1 MLVYTN
7 MHMHMHTVSST
18 YSTAQTQPL
27 CKKGCY
33 TRLYNIVMQVVIQYL
48 LYTLR
53 IIVYNC
59 V

>member
-1 MLVYTN
+1 MSKEDSLVN
-7 MHMHMHTVSST
+7 DTV
-18 YSTAQTQPL
+18 

-33 TRLYNIVMQVVIQYL
+33 TRLYNIVIQVVIQYL